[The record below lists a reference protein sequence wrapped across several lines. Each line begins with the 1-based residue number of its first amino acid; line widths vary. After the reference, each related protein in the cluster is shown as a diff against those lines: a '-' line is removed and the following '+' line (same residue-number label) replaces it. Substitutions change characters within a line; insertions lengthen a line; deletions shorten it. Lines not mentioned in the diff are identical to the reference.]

1 MSCFV
6 GKNTIHITLQM
17 FVNPM
22 AVKLESFRSREI
34 LHHFPSTFSL
44 AVIEHLSNHFSFTVQ
59 RKNSISKTLCK
70 LTPVLVPPSLQPTR
84 RKEWQDPAILPFLSP
99 SSLYVIVQDTLH
111 LTRLLQLNCS
121 QHHIFC
127 QGKLPWQHYSLSYQ
141 PEWYISIFH

>member
-44 AVIEHLSNHFSFTVQ
+44 AVIEHLSNHFSF
-59 RKNSISKTLCK
+59 
-70 LTPVLVPPSLQPTR
+70 
-84 RKEWQDPAILPFLSP
+84 
-99 SSLYVIVQDTLH
+99 IVQSKKFY
-111 LTRLLQLNCS
+111 LQNFMQIDSCAGS
-121 QHHIFC
+121 TFIAAN
-127 QGKLPWQHYSLSYQ
+127 
-141 PEWYISIFH
+141 